1 MTSGRAGTR
10 PRRFVDTAL
19 NVILVCVG
27 AVLLFHPNGLLG
39 RSIAQ
44 WHREREAR
52 LIVRESWPRLLEM
65 GRPVLS
71 GTSSVL
77 LVEFADYECRFCQEQ
92 HERMEQWKTESD
104 NPSVIFIHFPLR
116 SLHPRAEGAA
126 LAALCAEQQ
135 GRFLA
140 MHDHLM
146 ESDKWVDDGN
156 WVRDAREIAIRDL
169 DRFTQCLINPE
180 TRAQLEAEVRLG
192 RHLGVSA
199 TPTFVSLEGIHA
211 GMLSGEDLEGLVGS
225 YPSKRWRPTILLLNQ
240 QDQLRDARNL
250 VVESYSE
257 KGQASEQRWAVHLR
271 AGSVV
276 A

>member
-1 MTSGRAGTR
+1 MTSRNAGTR
-10 PRRFVDTAL
+10 RRGFVDTAL
-19 NVILVCVG
+19 NVILVGVG
-27 AVLLFHPNGLLG
+27 AVLLFHPNGLFG

-52 LIVRESWPRLLEM
+52 SIVTKNWPRLLEA

-71 GTSSVL
+71 GVSPVV

-92 HERMEQWKTESD
+92 HKLMEQWKIGRD

-140 MHDHLM
+140 MHDRLM
-146 ESDKWVDDGN
+146 KSDKWADDGN
-156 WVRDAREIAIRDL
+156 WVREARAIGIRDL
-169 DRFTQCLINPE
+169 GRFTQCLTDPD
-180 TRAQLEAEVRLG
+180 TRAQLETEVRLG
-192 RHLGVSA
+192 NQLGVSG
-199 TPTFVSLEGIHA
+199 TPTFLSLEGVHK

-225 YPSKRWRPTILLLNQ
+225 YRSKQ
-240 QDQLRDARNL
+240 
-250 VVESYSE
+250 
-257 KGQASEQRWAVHLR
+257 
-271 AGSVV
+271 
-276 A
+276 